1 MNLVHHPREGDVY
14 QVRGDKPERWVQQ
27 TDFTNDEAVGY
38 LADRLAAG
46 GVEDQLVTAGA
57 HAGDAVLIGSIDDG
71 VLFTWEPTMTTGGEL
86 LGARGTDMRL
96 EDRHRR
102 SNVERRAQYHELM
115 DAKESARQQLRDEA
129 AEGIWV
135 DDASHRDDGDDA

>member
-1 MNLVHHPREGDVY
+1 
-14 QVRGDKPERWVQQ
+14 
-27 TDFTNDEAVGY
+27 
-38 LADRLAAG
+38 
-46 GVEDQLVTAGA
+46 VEDQLVTAGA
-57 HAGDAVLIGSIDDG
+57 HAGDAVLIGSIDNG

-135 DDASHRDDGDDA
+135 DAASHRDDGDDA